1 MMLHHLQLYPCR
13 SPFLGSTLIS
23 LDLNIVLKSWSFAGG
38 GSSFPFISSLDLFAS
53 LLSTSHA
60 SSRSRYRL
68 SLFLAI
74 CLCCSLRVAFTS
86 HQRVLPSNATS
97 LPVAFQVKPW
107 PLLSLTSDQTWSTTP
122 RRRHRR
128 GGTVAWANPCAS
140 ASLIFPCLNTSHPFP
155 PNLFLSPH
163 FSHPSPYLVRIHPGE
178 KYTDIHPSR
187 SITDGPQSSASSS
200 LSSSSSP
207 APIFSSAAS
216 PAAAATASPAAATG
230 AAAASINTPICMPR
244 LTAPSRRI
252 RAPWRHRGTRP
263 ASSSSHHRRSTR
275 SSNANGARTPSRRC
289 RAGTRPRRGKSMMG
303 DTMVG

>member
-97 LPVAFQVKPW
+97 PPVAFQVKPW

-140 ASLIFPCLNTSHPFP
+140 ASLILPRLILTPFS
-155 PNLFLSPH
+155 PNLLLLPRVSP
-163 FSHPSPYLVRIHPGE
+163 I
-178 KYTDIHPSR
+178 
-187 SITDGPQSSASSS
+187 
-200 LSSSSSP
+200 P
-207 APIFSSAAS
+207 AP
-216 PAAAATASPAAATG
+216 T
-230 AAAASINTPICMPR
+230 
-244 LTAPSRRI
+244 
-252 RAPWRHRGTRP
+252 
-263 ASSSSHHRRSTR
+263 
-275 SSNANGARTPSRRC
+275 
-289 RAGTRPRRGKSMMG
+289 
-303 DTMVG
+303 

>member
-23 LDLNIVLKSWSFAGG
+23 LDLNIKIVEFRAR

-97 LPVAFQVKPW
+97 PPVAFQVKPW

-140 ASLIFPCLNTSHPFP
+140 ASLILPRINTSPPFP
-155 PNLFLSPH
+155 PNLFSSPH
-163 FSHPSPYLVRIHPGE
+163 FSHPSPYLIRIHPG
-178 KYTDIHPSR
+178 KNNTDIHLSR

-200 LSSSSSP
+200 ASSSSSL
-207 APIFSSAAS
+207 ALISSSAAS
-216 PAAAATASPAAATG
+216 PAAAATVSPAAATG

-244 LTAPSRRI
+244 LTVPAPSRRI
-252 RAPWRHRGTRP
+252 RAPLRHRGTRP
-263 ASSSSHHRRSTR
+263 ASSRRRSTR
-275 SSNANGARTPSRRC
+275 SSNAKGARILYRRC
-289 RAGTRPRRGKSMMG
+289 RAGRRRRRGRSMMG